1 MEIGKTC
8 QEARREMTES
18 DKGLRADS
26 RRLGRTNTGVTAGR
40 EVIAQRAREELFY
53 Q

>member
-1 MEIGKTC
+1 MEIGETC

-26 RRLGRTNTGVTAGR
+26 RRLGRTNTGVTAGG